1 MSERRPERGVT
12 SAAQILTKLD
22 SLAPSASTAP
32 SIAFLDT
39 LEQLCFYERPD
50 LPPLLASALPA
61 SLVRSIAL
69 TLQSPPN
76 QRHARGLFTARSL
89 ACYAVG
95 RLSSLCPAARSQLL
109 GEASALPLPRL
120 LLGVLDEQSPFS
132 HVTALNVLVEW
143 GDERAVL
150 DGVVEAGGVARV
162 VALYWHHDK
171 VKVTA
176 EADAEGREAQMAIK
190 VFAVSLLANVAQV
203 TPHHITPRSTR
214 RRTA

>member
-1 MSERRPERGVT
+1 MSERRPERGAT
-12 SAAQILTKLD
+12 SAVQVLAKLD
-22 SLAPSASTAP
+22 YLAPSTSTGP
-32 SIAFLDT
+32 STAFLDT

-50 LPPLLASALPA
+50 LPPLIASALPA
-61 SLVRSIAL
+61 SLVHSLAL

-109 GEASALPLPRL
+109 GEVSDLPRL

-143 GDERAVL
+143 GDERSVA
-150 DGVVEAGGVARV
+150 DGVVEAGGVAQV
-162 VALYWHHDK
+162 VQRYWHHDK

-203 TPHHITPRSTR
+203 TPRSTR
-214 RRTA
+214 RYTA